1 MKDIRDIES
10 LLQKFHDGLTTEEE
24 EALLAG
30 FISEGD
36 TGVFDDFCRS
46 RWMNLSEEVSPEVKE
61 RIRTRLMNQVDDTER
76 SERKKLWKRSTRIFL
91 QISVAASVLLATV
104 LAGWHIAQDR
114 NPEIFSIVAE
124 RGQKSSITLPDGS
137 RVWLNSASTISYTSD
152 YNSRERDVF
161 LKGEAYF
168 EVAKNP
174 EIPFIVHSQDLSV
187 EALGTKFNIRSYE
200 EDPVIVTTLV
210 EGMVRTTAGNVS
222 DMLYPEQESSFDKQ
236 TGLMR
241 KTRVQDPMHMIPWL
255 KNEILFTENSLSE
268 IALLLERM
276 YNVTV
281 KFDDEKVGDFT
292 YTGLVRNNSLQN
304 VLELISTTSPVT
316 YVIDENTVAFSAR

>member
-10 LLQKFHDGLTTEEE
+10 LLQKFQDGMTTEEE

-36 TGVFDDFCRS
+36 TGIFDDFCRS

-61 RIRTRLMNQVDDTER
+61 RIRARLMNQVDDTER
-76 SERKKLWKRSTRIFL
+76 RERKKLWKRRSKIFL
-91 QISVAASVLLATV
+91 QISVAATVLLATV

-152 YNSRERDVF
+152 YNSRERNVF

-168 EVAKNP
+168 DVAKSP
-174 EIPFIVHSQDLSV
+174 EIPFIVHSQNLSV
-187 EALGTKFNIRSYE
+187 EALGTKFNIRAYE

-236 TGLMR
+236 TGLMH

-281 KFDDEKVGDFT
+281 KFDDEKIGDFT

>member
-10 LLQKFHDGLTTEEE
+10 LLQKFQDGMTTEEE

-36 TGVFDDFCRS
+36 TGIFDDFCRS

-61 RIRTRLMNQVDDTER
+61 RIRARLMNQVDDTER
-76 SERKKLWKRSTRIFL
+76 RERKKLWKRRSKIFL
-91 QISVAASVLLATV
+91 QISVAATVLLATV

-152 YNSRERDVF
+152 YNSRERNVF

-168 EVAKNP
+168 DVAKNP
-174 EIPFIVHSQDLSV
+174 EIPFIVHSQNLSV
-187 EALGTKFNIRSYE
+187 EALGTKFNIRAYE

-236 TGLMR
+236 TGLMH

-255 KNEILFTENSLSE
+255 KNEILFTDSSLSE

-281 KFDDEKVGDFT
+281 KFDDEKIGDFT

-316 YVIDENTVAFSAR
+316 YVIEENTVAFSAR